1 MNIFFSVIIPTFNQA
16 DYLNK
21 CLKSVLNQT
30 FRNFEVIVIDNFS
43 QDDTSKVINNFK
55 NKIIYKKFK
64 NNGVIA
70 KSRNLGI
77 RIAKG
82 KWISFLDSDDEWIKN
97 KLEITYNKI
106 NENNKI
112 DVICN
117 DEWIVKNLNFL
128 KKKIWSYGPYEK
140 NFYKKLILFGNR
152 NSTSA
157 TSVKK
162 EFLINNNISFNEKR
176 EFVTAEDYEFFLQIA
191 SKNGI
196 FYYLNIPLGLH
207 LFHEKSE
214 SSNLNKLFKAHEKVL
229 DYHIQNC
236 QNFSKKKLRKKI
248 KFLNKIKFLLFFNKN
263 NNVFYKFS
271 YIFFLILNIPL
282 TSFFFFIFLI
292 KKSIRQY
299 KILKKYKLKL

>member
-1 MNIFFSVIIPTFNQA
+1 MHNKYFLDYEIIFLYNLSIYGTE
-16 DYLNK
+16 
-21 CLKSVLNQT
+21 
-30 FRNFEVIVIDNFS
+30 NFIKK
-43 QDDTSKVINNFK
+43 QK
-55 NKIIYKKFK
+55 NIIYKRIN
-64 NNGVIA
+64 NNGIIA

-77 RIAKG
+77 KLAQG
-82 KWISFLDSDDEWIKN
+82 KWISFLDSDDVWLEN
-97 KLEITYNKI
+97 KLEKTFNKI
-106 NENNKI
+106 KKKNF

-117 DEWIVKNLNFL
+117 DEWIVNNSNFL
-128 KKKIWSYGPYEK
+128 KNKIWSYGPFEK

-152 NSTSA
+152 NSTSS

>member
-1 MNIFFSVIIPTFNQA
+1 MNPFFSVIIPTYNNLDF
-16 DYLNK
+16 
-21 CLKSVLNQT
+21 LKKAVESVQKQT
-30 FRNFEVIVIDNFS
+30 FLDYEIIVVDNFS
-43 QDDTSKVINNFK
+43 IDGTKNFIKKQK
-55 NKIIYKKFK
+55 NIIYKRIN
-64 NNGVIA
+64 NNGIIA

-77 RIAKG
+77 KLAQG
-82 KWISFLDSDDEWIKN
+82 KWISFLDSDDVWLEN
-97 KLEITYNKI
+97 KLEKTFNKI
-106 NENNKI
+106 KKKNF

-117 DEWIVKNLNFL
+117 DEWIVNNSNFL
-128 KKKIWSYGPYEK
+128 KNKIWSYGPFEK

-152 NSTSA
+152 NSTSS

-271 YIFFLILNIPL
+271 YIFF
-282 TSFFFFIFLI
+282 
-292 KKSIRQY
+292 
-299 KILKKYKLKL
+299 